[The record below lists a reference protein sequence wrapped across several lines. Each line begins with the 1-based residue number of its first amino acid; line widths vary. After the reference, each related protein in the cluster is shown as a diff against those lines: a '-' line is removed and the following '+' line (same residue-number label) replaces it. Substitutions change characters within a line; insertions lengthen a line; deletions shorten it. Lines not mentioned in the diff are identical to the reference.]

1 MICICIY
8 IFVIQHT
15 ELWRRYT
22 LVYVGG
28 GGGGGGGGVEDRIKS
43 LSVFKLLA
51 IKRYSKPDSLLIT
64 IYSWIGYPLL

>member
-1 MICICIY
+1 MFY
-8 IFVIQHT
+8 IIVVQHT

-28 GGGGGGGGVEDRIKS
+28 GGGGEVEDRIKS

-51 IKRYSKPDSLLIT
+51 IKRSRKLDSLLIT